1 MILDPDNEEER
12 ERQRLRDVLQQA
24 LEDAQLAYLKD
35 LRYPPRVIRGLLA
48 ASSRL
53 WADGW
58 VDVGLNET
66 TQRIARHMLEEQLGE
81 PAGGDAELVEGLTRL
96 LAVTAPVLSSLMS
109 ISGVSRHLMQLAALA
124 REAQRRAVAGSLLCT
139 AVDVELRLADI
150 TGRHDVKEMRLQDA
164 LERLEE
170 ARMMARNDPRA
181 LAALQLREARA
192 LALGAQTMPSAA
204 PGWTF
209 EAAEAAYSACSG
221 DPHAAED
228 VRAAAHR
235 EYLALFE
242 SRQPRRPG
250 RDPLVDGLALS
261 WDKYLSR
268 ELASPPASNTLSPA
282 VLEAFRE
289 QGLPDE
295 VVEAALRRLRDD
307 DS

>member
-12 ERQRLRDVLQQA
+12 EQQRLRDA
-24 LEDAQLAYLKD
+24 LRLAQEDAQLAYLRD

-48 ASSRL
+48 ASSWLRS
-53 WADGW
+53 GGR
-58 VDVGLNET
+58 VDVALNET
-66 TQRIARHMLEEQLGE
+66 TQKIARHMLEEQLGE
-81 PAGGDAELVEGLTRL
+81 PAGGDPALVEGLTRII
-96 LAVTAPVLSSLMS
+96 AVAAPRLTSLMS

-124 REAQRRAVAGSLLCT
+124 QEAHCNAAAASLLCT
-139 AVDVELRLADI
+139 AVDVDLQLATI
-150 TGRHDVKEMRLQDA
+150 TGRKDVKKMRLEDA
-164 LERLEE
+164 LKLLGE
-170 ARMMARNDPRA
+170 ARVMARNDLRA

-192 LALGAQTMPSAA
+192 LALGAQSLPGAA

-235 EYLALFE
+235 EYLKLFE
-242 SRQPRRPG
+242 QRRPG

-261 WDKYLSR
+261 PDKYLLR
-268 ELASPPASNTLSPA
+268 ESTSPPASNTLSPA

-295 VVEAALRRLRDD
+295 VVEAALRSLPDD